1 MQAILRLRNWRE
13 RRTFDLAKASMVHP
27 IGGLGTAT
35 EDVYN
40 LQHAVPLFKFRDLA
54 ATTPSTKDFEKFMGD
69 IDAAVQAR
77 RQTFANAPQRKKP
90 CIPASCYVDA
100 TSASSVPTA
109 ITPAPTPSCERQNE
123 DPDEGIVQAFCVCE
137 DSITLRVLPATSAQ
151 STSCA
156 YKSIPTDTTAMQT
169 VIIATE
175 VWTHNCAACTLVG
188 IAAVLTCTTVS
199 EGTATVAPTIAA

>member
-1 MQAILRLRNWRE
+1 
-13 RRTFDLAKASMVHP
+13 
-27 IGGLGTAT
+27 
-35 EDVYN
+35 
-40 LQHAVPLFKFRDLA
+40 
-54 ATTPSTKDFEKFMGD
+54 MGD

-109 ITPAPTPSCERQNE
+109 ITPAPNTPSCELYNE
-123 DPDEGIVQAFCVCE
+123 DPDEGIVQAFCFCE
-137 DSITLRVLPATSAQ
+137 DSIAPSVLPATSAQ

-199 EGTATVAPTIAA
+199 EGTANRSPYYRGVSRQPAYH